1 MKIHRGGTEEE
12 RKKIYPNGWMDGET
26 NLHDFENKSRVLE
39 IVFEAE
45 VDLADVFRRLRVVDV
60 HVHQGYGTILP
71 KGHLHVPVVRVD
83 PVPQSQCHPAQPSP
97 APPKNK

>member
-1 MKIHRGGTEEE
+1 MIIERERERERRGTL
-12 RKKIYPNGWMDGET
+12 T

-45 VDLADVFRRLRVVDV
+45 VDLADILRRLRVVDV

-71 KGHLHVPVVRVD
+71 KGHLHVGHGGRPNREKEREGTKKKR
-83 PVPQSQCHPAQPSP
+83 HTI
-97 APPKNK
+97 